1 MVIDNDGCRSAQTV
15 DGKGERLVIKTCGK
29 CLGFERTW
37 CNVKGKRVSFS
48 RVGCEDWDDGL
59 SRPPIPDPVRD
70 QPKVKV
76 ELSPTRI
83 EKISRAYRATGSI
96 SAAAMA
102 GGVSWNRAKE
112 IIRKYGNVTCGC
124 GVVLIDMASTRW
136 DDGKACEEWQRKKAL
151 LVDNHLEPHEP
162 GTCICPTC
170 GRTICSQCQ

>member
-1 MVIDNDGCRSAQTV
+1 
-15 DGKGERLVIKTCGK
+15 VIKTCGK

-59 SRPPIPDPVRD
+59 PRPPIPDPVRD

-96 SAAAMA
+96 SAAARA